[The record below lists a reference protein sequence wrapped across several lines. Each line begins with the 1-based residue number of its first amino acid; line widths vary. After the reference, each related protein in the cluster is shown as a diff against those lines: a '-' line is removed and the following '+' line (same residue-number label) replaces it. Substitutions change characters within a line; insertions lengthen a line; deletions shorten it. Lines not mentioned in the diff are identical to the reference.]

1 MLQQVSILY
10 QVSPLEMPSGVPMLT
25 VPRYA
30 LQQAGENHP
39 GVQGRLGYTRL
50 VMALQPP
57 SAKNGTL
64 QSDVDIRG
72 EQDWGYGPGPPKH
85 FW

>member
-1 MLQQVSILY
+1 MSLLD
-10 QVSPLEMPSGVPMLT
+10 MPSSVSRLT

-30 LQQAGENHP
+30 LRQAREDHP
-39 GVQGRLGYTRL
+39 DVQGRLGYTRF

-64 QSDVDIRG
+64 QSDVDIPGKR
-72 EQDWGYGPGPPKH
+72 DRRCGPPRLSILMISPDVLY
-85 FW
+85 FV